1 MKIHMTRV
9 LRFWVDVEYERIKN
23 HASGRTRT
31 DLVAQILRK
40 FEEAGEAMRYL
51 NTKGEIAWKAT
62 PGMLIRLAD
71 AEQEARDDELA
82 EWFWLALVASFRA
95 WDLEYRIAFFAIS
108 WALSGMIFV
117 RHARELKRTV
127 GATHQKAMSVTLGSD
142 RGRKGA

>member
-51 NTKGEIAWKAT
+51 DTKGEIGWRAT
-62 PGMLIRLAD
+62 PAMLSRLAD

-82 EWFWLALVASFRA
+82 EWF
-95 WDLEYRIAFFAIS
+95 
-108 WALSGMIFV
+108 
-117 RHARELKRTV
+117 
-127 GATHQKAMSVTLGSD
+127 
-142 RGRKGA
+142 